1 MAGGRLES
9 TWRQVRTLF
18 GTRAA
23 ADTADARLL
32 AHFVAARDGGAFA
45 ELVRRHGP
53 MVRGVC
59 GRVLANAHDAEDAF
73 QATFLILARKAPS
86 IRGAGSLA
94 PWLHRVALHAA
105 PRLRRN
111 LARRKDQAPLPADV
125 ASAERDDVSWPEV
138 R

>member
-1 MAGGRLES
+1 
-9 TWRQVRTLF
+9 
-18 GTRAA
+18 
-23 ADTADARLL
+23 
-32 AHFVAARDGGAFA
+32 
-45 ELVRRHGP
+45 LVRRHGP

-105 PRLRRN
+105 LRLRRN
-111 LARRKDQAPLPADV
+111 LARRKEQAPLPAEV
-125 ASAERDDVSWPEV
+125 PSPVRDEVSWGEV
-138 R
+138 RRLLDEELGRLP